1 MAWTFELLAWF
12 ALMDRRY
19 QDTVDYAR
27 AGLELAPSSSAGV
40 QLAIQEARAW
50 SRLGN
55 QREAEQAMRHAG
67 TALTRLP
74 VPAHP
79 EHHFVFDA
87 AKLSFYA
94 AMCYTWLG
102 QVDRA
107 EEHAQE
113 VVARSLEV
121 PGIVRWPTRLAIARL
136 DLGLIAAQRGQADEA
151 GQLGIVALGSGRVV
165 ASTLEW
171 FAELDAVLLRDY
183 GDAADAQDFHDRY
196 VTARRAL
203 QQRAAS

>member
-1 MAWTFELLAWF
+1 
-12 ALMDRRY
+12 
-19 QDTVDYAR
+19 
-27 AGLELAPSSSAGV
+27 
-40 QLAIQEARAW
+40 
-50 SRLGN
+50 
-55 QREAEQAMRHAG
+55 MRHAG

-102 QVDRA
+102 EADPA

-151 GQLGIVALGSGRVV
+151 GQLGVAALDSGRVV

-171 FAELDAVLLRDY
+171 FAELDTVLLRDY
-183 GDAADAQDFHDRY
+183 ADAADAQDFHDRY
-196 VTARRAL
+196 LTARRAL
-203 QQRAAS
+203 RQGAAS

>member
-1 MAWTFELLAWF
+1 MSPYHNRHQHFTP
-12 ALMDRRY
+12 
-19 QDTVDYAR
+19 DT
-27 AGLELAPSSSAGV
+27 
-40 QLAIQEARAW
+40 RAW

-55 QREAEQAMRHAG
+55 RREAEQAMRHAG

-74 VPAHP
+74 VPSHP

-87 AKLSFYA
+87 SKLSFYA

-102 QVDRA
+102 EADRA

-113 VVARSLEV
+113 VIARSLEV
-121 PGIVRWPTRLAIARL
+121 PEIVRWPTRLAIARL

-151 GQLGIVALGSGRVV
+151 GQLGVAALESGRVV

-183 GDAADAQDFHDRY
+183 PDAGDTRDFHNRY
-196 VTARRAL
+196 LTAL
-203 QQRAAS
+203 RAALRQGAAS